1 MKGSAMNDD
10 IRVGAALDRSE
21 LINLIFRFTQA
32 VDRRDFEAM
41 ARCCA
46 EPFEAKA
53 SGFGAVILDVD
64 GLDRFI
70 DGLRRADEASPGG
83 SAQHRY
89 FDPGIEL
96 EGDDAEIWVSGEVY
110 NAASAN
116 APETGEVR
124 VSGLQT
130 RYGARREAQGWR
142 LCSMRARY
150 LWRRTLPPVQAP
162 D

>member
-1 MKGSAMNDD
+1 MPGDSTNDEA
-10 IRVGAALDRSE
+10 RVGAALDRAE
-21 LINLIFRFTQA
+21 LINLVFRFTQA
-32 VDRRDFEAM
+32 IDRRDFEAM

-53 SGFGAVILDVD
+53 SGFGTVILEVD

-70 DGLRRADEASPGG
+70 EGLRRADDANPGG
-83 SAQHRY
+83 FAQHRY

-96 EGDDAEIWVSGEVY
+96 AGDDAEIWLSGEVY
-110 NAASAN
+110 NANGASA
-116 APETGEVR
+116 PEAGEVR

-130 RYGARREAQGWR
+130 RYGARREAAGWR

-150 LWRRTLPPVQAP
+150 LWRRALPPSEVP
-162 D
+162 G